1 MVWFQCEDCGENLK
15 KPKLANHFKICSAYK
30 LSCIDC
36 GETFG
41 QQSVQSHTQCVTE
54 AEKYGPKG
62 QGKTPNVTPAKSK
75 NDSKQKPDV
84 DVNVGLSSR
93 PPWHCS
99 LCNTSAT
106 SKQTLLLHAEG
117 KKHRAKARA
126 FHASK
131 QPPKPVEDPSNAKQP
146 SDDDRKGESALTN
159 DEAKEEALKAT
170 QCNGTVEENGSL
182 SGKKKRKHGGSDSGS
197 DSGNIGNEVGE
208 KSNGEVIQAKLAKE
222 EPKRLKQETLAF
234 AAEEDEQAGVTQE
247 SSDQKIKWKKL
258 ITSILKSCPDGALKM
273 KKLQKLVLK
282 SVQES
287 GTTLDESKLK
297 ETIGDKAIYASQYHI
312 DINYFRSIYSRHM

>member
-15 KPKLANHFKICSAYK
+15 KPKLPNHFKICSAYK

-36 GETFG
+36 GETFD
-41 QQSVQSHTQCVTE
+41 QQSVQAHTQCVTE

-62 QGKTPNVTPAKSK
+62 QGKAPPNGTPAKSK
-75 NDSKQKPDV
+75 SDSKQKPDV

-99 LCNTSAT
+99 LCNTNAT

-117 KKHRAKARA
+117 KKHQAKARA

-146 SDDDRKGESALTN
+146 TDDDRKGESTPVN
-159 DEAKEEALKAT
+159 DEAKEEVLKAT
-170 QCNGTVEENGSL
+170 QCDGNVEENGSL
-182 SGKKKRKHGGSDSGS
+182 SGKKKRKHGGSDCGN
-197 DSGNIGNEVGE
+197 DSGNNGNEVGE
-208 KSNGEVIQAKLAKE
+208 KSNGEVIQAKRAKK
-222 EPKRLKQETLAF
+222 EPKRLKQETIAV
-234 AAEEDEQAGVTQE
+234 AAEEEEQAGVTQE
-247 SSDQKIKWKKL
+247 PGVQKIKWKKL

-297 ETIGDKAIYASQYHI
+297 ETIADKVNGSSRFTIDGKIVRLAAIS
-312 DINYFRSIYSRHM
+312 

>member
-62 QGKTPNVTPAKSK
+62 QGKAPNVTPAKSK

-159 DEAKEEALKAT
+159 DEAKEEVLKAT
-170 QCNGTVEENGSL
+170 
-182 SGKKKRKHGGSDSGS
+182 H

-208 KSNGEVIQAKLAKE
+208 KSNGEVIQAKRAKE

-234 AAEEDEQAGVTQE
+234 AAEEEEQAGVTQE

-297 ETIGDKAIYASQYHI
+297 ETIGDKASCMGTFILMASVSQLI
-312 DINYFRSIYSRHM
+312 LSKGR